1 MGAWAHGY
9 FDNDGAQD
17 VLSELSRGNG
27 KQWGDVVSKALTEF
41 GNFLDRDARGESF
54 RPLRQDELD
63 EQDRAVREALA
74 DLPHLI
80 DQWAA
85 GAQDEGEM
93 LADIGDH
100 EAQAAVAAAALIA
113 LKMGAS
119 FVKAPKKL
127 SIPEDFDP
135 TAKMVIDARGH
146 LRAISAH
153 PKLHAYVS
161 QEWLGGVRRLLDFF
175 SSNEL

>member
-17 VLSELSRGNG
+17 VLSELLGGDG
-27 KQWGDVVSKALTEF
+27 KRWGEVVSKALTEF
-41 GNFLDRDARGESF
+41 GSFLERDARGESF

-74 DLPHLI
+74 GLPHLI

-85 GAQDEGEM
+85 GATDEEEI
-93 LADIGDH
+93 LTDIGDH
-100 EAQAAVAAAALIA
+100 EAQGVVAAAALIA

-119 FVKAPKKL
+119 FVKASKKI
-127 SIPEDFDP
+127 SIPEDFNP
-135 TAKMVIDARGH
+135 TAEMVSEARNY
-146 LRAISAH
+146 LREISAH
-153 PKLHAYVS
+153 KRLQAYVS
-161 QEWLGGVRRLLDFF
+161 QEWLSGVRRLFDFL
-175 SSNEL
+175 SANEL